1 MAMLPLAAFLL
12 VSYAVLPIKY
22 TNRHYATICFTIATS
37 MLQIPW
43 IIPLG
48 TKPEKC
54 HNAITPNDQ
63 DTSLSCAFTGA
74 MLLFGG
80 MAVVCWSFIRTLAL
94 HLQVCWEVMLGPK
107 FMWAALVGG
116 WGVPA
121 IIITLMM
128 IYTGVSYRFGS
139 TCHINSMN
147 STGTYWAPVTVIAG
161 LSLLMQLTTVA
172 HCAHVYIRAALDP
185 SPTTTNTS
193 ELPSYQGSVRTVT
206 KRQAYKRVRR
216 IIQLQW
222 RSIAL
227 VTVIL
232 INVIFFSVV
241 FLRLN
246 SSIKPTAENREKA
259 QGWIRC
265 LATFQ
270 DPKQCTQQAEGVAL
284 DESVLVATV
293 VLLAVS
299 MFWNFIFTVR
309 SSFLRG
315 WIDLVR
321 GFFGERMEFVS
332 VDARARGGGRGGSG
346 SGRDSRT
353 YEMLSSSEYTDL
365 NNFNTSN
372 GMKSPP
378 PPAVTAR
385 SPTARSPSP
394 AWSKDYEM
402 DNVGSTLRSEYY
414 NSPPSPTSPPRY
426 NKMSFSSLQPPSLA
440 QQRQYQ
446 HGQAPEWDPSSTFA
460 PPKTFFR

>member
-22 TNRHYATICFTIATS
+22 TNRHYATICFTIAVS
-37 MLQIPW
+37 MLQIPFV
-43 IIPLG
+43 IPLG
-48 TKPEKC
+48 TKPQKC
-54 HNAITPNDQ
+54 HDAITPNNQ

-74 MLLFGG
+74 ILLFGG
-80 MAVVCWSFIRTLAL
+80 MAVVTWSFIRTLAL

-107 FMWAALVGG
+107 FMWAALLAG

-121 IIITLMM
+121 LITTVMM

-139 TCHINSMN
+139 TCHINSPN
-147 STGTYWAPVTVIAG
+147 STGTYWVPLTVIAG
-161 LSLLMQLTTVA
+161 LSLLMQVTTVA
-172 HCAHVYIRAALDP
+172 HCIHVYIRAALDP
-185 SPTTTNTS
+185 SPTSTNTS
-193 ELPSYQGSVRTVT
+193 ELPSYQGSVRTVS

-232 INVIFFSVV
+232 INVIFFAVV
-241 FLRLN
+241 FLRFN
-246 SSIKPTAENREKA
+246 TSIKPTKENVEKA
-259 QGWIRC
+259 QAWIRC
-265 LATFQ
+265 LALFQ
-270 DPKQCTQQAEGVAL
+270 DPKKCTQQAEGVAL
-284 DESVLVATV
+284 DEPILVATV
-293 VLLAVS
+293 VLLAIS

-309 SSFLRG
+309 SSFIRG

-332 VDARARGGGRGGSG
+332 ADARARGSGRGGSG

-353 YEMLSSSEYTDL
+353 YEMLSSSEYSDM
-365 NNFNTSN
+365 NQYNG

-378 PPAVTAR
+378 PPAVTAH
-385 SPTARSPSP
+385 STTARSPSP
-394 AWSKDYEM
+394 AWSKDYEVE
-402 DNVGSTLRSEYY
+402 NGANTLRSDYYY
-414 NSPPSPTSPPRY
+414 NSPPSPTSSPRY

-440 QQRQYQ
+440 QQRHY

-460 PPKTFFR
+460 PPKTFFQ